1 MKRLLALML
10 ALVML
15 LSLAAC
21 GKEENFPTSPNATA
35 PSKSTEPSGSTEPT
49 GTEPPKD
56 LSKLAELYWRDSYT
70 AEDADVI
77 AAHDTIVA
85 TLGDKELS
93 NGMLQIYYWMEV
105 YNFLSSYGSYAALY
119 GLDYKKPLDQQD
131 YMNSDGSWQHY
142 FLASGLNSWRYYQSL
157 ALMADETQ
165 TPMDPAMQKT
175 LDGLYEELEKQAEEG
190 KFDSADAMLQ
200 ADAGAGCTAQDYYAY
215 TELCYKAI
223 SYLDKMA
230 KEISVTDDMIEKHF
244 NENEETLKK
253 EGITKDSGDVY
264 SVRHILIQVAD
275 TKTDEDWSTC
285 HLAAQKLLNEWLSGE
300 ATEETFAAFAKE
312 HSTDGGSK
320 SNGGLYEG
328 LNEETNFVPEFKEWY
343 LDESRKAGDY
353 GLVKTSYG
361 YHIMYFSG
369 KDAQW
374 VYQCR
379 TALTEEM
386 TNQIIKDAMD
396 KYTLTVE
403 YEKILLGEVDL
414 AA

>member
-1 MKRLLALML
+1 MKRLFAFML
-10 ALVML
+10 AVVML

-21 GKEENFPTSPNATA
+21 GKEETFPTSPNATA
-35 PSKSTEPSGSTEPT
+35 PSNTTEPSST
-49 GTEPPKD
+49 TEPPKD

-70 AEDADVI
+70 AEDADVA
-77 AAHDTIVA
+77 AAHDTVVA
-85 TLGDKELS
+85 TLGDKELT
-93 NGMLQIYYWMEV
+93 NGTLQIYYWMAV

-119 GLDYKKPLDQQD
+119 GLNYTLPLDQQD

-142 FLASGLNSWRYYQSL
+142 FLASGLDNWRYYQALS
-157 ALMADETQ
+157 LMADETQ
-165 TPMDPAMQKT
+165 TPMDPAMQET
-175 LDGLYEELEKQAEEG
+175 LDGLYEELEKQAQQG

-200 ADAGAGCTAQDYYAY
+200 ADAGAGCTAQDYYRY
-215 TELCYKAI
+215 TELCYKGI

-230 KEISVTDDMIEKHF
+230 KEISITDDMIGEYF
-244 NENEETLKK
+244 TENQEALKK

-275 TKTDEDWSTC
+275 TKTDEDWSNC
-285 HLAAQKLLNEWLSGE
+285 HLAAQKLMNEWLSGE

-320 SNGGLYEG
+320 SKGGLYEG
-328 LNEETNFVPEFKEWY
+328 LNEDTNFVPEFKEWY

-369 KDAQW
+369 AEAQW
-374 VYQCR
+374 TYHCR
-379 TALTEEM
+379 EALTEEM
-386 TNQIIKDAMD
+386 TAQIVKDAMD
-396 KYTLTVE
+396 KHSLTVE

-414 AA
+414 SA